1 MTQQVNAERLKAMWR
16 RGMIAVEPGMPAEG
30 WARGWNA
37 AYELAC
43 QDLDREIE
51 LAAHYAE
58 KARRIERLVALAD
71 VEPRD
76 WTPSID
82 ADFR

>member
-37 AYELAC
+37 ALEIAC
-43 QDLDREIE
+43 QDLDSEADIRRNEVS
-51 LAAHYAE
+51 LRAE
-58 KARRIERLVALAD
+58 RVANFAD
-71 VEPRD
+71 QVTD
-76 WTPSID
+76 WTPSVD
-82 ADFR
+82 ADFGR